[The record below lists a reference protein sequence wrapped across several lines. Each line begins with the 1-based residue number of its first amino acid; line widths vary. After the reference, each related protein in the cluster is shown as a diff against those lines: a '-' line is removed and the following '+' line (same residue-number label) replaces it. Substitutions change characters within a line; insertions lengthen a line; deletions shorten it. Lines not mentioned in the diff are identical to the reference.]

1 MLRTRSIMIFLIT
14 ALVLSAAFVGFQA
27 EPAQADEVINF
38 GYVEWPGVTVKTEVA
53 RTILHELGYETEMN
67 SYMQEVLFQ
76 GMRRGDV
83 DLFMGVWLP
92 TMEVTYREHEEDGYI
107 EPIATNLE
115 EALYCTYVNEEAYEA
130 GVTSM
135 ADLHEY
141 GEEFDHK
148 IFGLEPGNDGN
159 IIIQNAIEDST
170 YNLEDWEL
178 VASST
183 AGMLSEVDGRTSRG
197 EWVAFNGWEPH
208 WMNVEYDIVPLE
220 DPEGIWGEADRV
232 LTAQRTGFDE
242 EYPNV
247 HKLMS
252 QIKVET
258 EWQDKWIAGYGYEER
273 PADEVARDWVAN
285 NLEHVEEWVEGVYTA
300 DGETPA
306 IEALRASFAE

>member
-1 MLRTRSIMIFLIT
+1 MLKTRSIMIFLIT
-14 ALVLSAAFVGFQA
+14 ALVLSAAFAGFQA

-53 RTILHELGYETEMN
+53 RTILHELDYETEMN

-92 TMEVTYREHEEDGYI
+92 TMEVTYREHEEDGYV

-115 EALYCTYVNEEAYEA
+115 EALYSTYVNEEAYEA
-130 GVTSM
+130 GVQSM

-141 GEEFDHK
+141 GEEFDYT
-148 IFGLEPGNDGN
+148 IYGLEPGNDGN

-183 AGMLSEVDGRTSRG
+183 AGMLSEVEGRTSRG

-208 WMNVEYDIVPLE
+208 WMNVAYDVVPLE
-220 DPEGIWGEADRV
+220 DPENIWGEADRV

-242 EYPNV
+242 EFPNV
-247 HKLMS
+247 YQLMS

-258 EWQDKWIAGYGYEER
+258 EWQDAWIYEYGYEER
-273 PADEVARDWVAN
+273 PADEVAQEWVAN
-285 NLEHVEEWVEGVYTA
+285 NLDIVEEWVEGVYTA

-306 IEALRASFAE
+306 IEALRASFE